1 MLEDAVFKCVV
12 LVYSVYILKKIAQIQ
27 RSVLLTVTM
36 FANATLSLFCL
47 SGPSLAL
54 CLARE
59 DAVQVW
65 RDLLGPK
72 DVNAVTDENPE
83 E

>member
-1 MLEDAVFKCVV
+1 M
-12 LVYSVYILKKIAQIQ
+12 SVNLDF
-27 RSVLLTVTM
+27 LL
-36 FANATLSLFCL
+36 FFIYFFCL

-72 DVNAVTDENPE
+72 DVNAVADENRE
-83 E
+83 K